1 MIKLEICVFSI
12 NDVLSA
18 IKGGADR
25 LELCASYLE
34 GGITTSHATITKTFK
49 YIEPEKVV
57 VMIRPRGGNFIY
69 SDAEFEVMKNDIL
82 HCKELGVKNVIFG
95 IIKQDATLDIMRN
108 KELVE
113 LASPMHCTLQRAFD
127 LTIDPF
133 IALEDAINCGFKRI
147 LTSGQQASVLNGAQL
162 IKQLISA
169 AKNRIDILPGAGIT
183 SENVLKLIEETGCT
197 EIHTSAKMYEKPDP
211 DQTIQFREGIYDFT
225 KLIVTDTEE
234 VNKIKTII
242 NQFPT

>member
-34 GGITTSHATITKTFK
+34 GGITPSHATITETFK
-49 YIEPEKVV
+49 YIDPLNVV

-69 SDAEFEVMKNDIL
+69 SDAEFEVMKKDIV

-95 IIKQDATLDIMRN
+95 IIKGDGNLDITRN
-108 KELVE
+108 KQLVD

-127 LTIDPF
+127 LTTEPF
-133 IALEDAINCGFKRI
+133 VALEDAINCGFKRI
-147 LTSGQQASVLNGAQL
+147 LTSGQKASVLQGTQL
-162 IKQLISA
+162 IKQLIEVA
-169 AKNRIDILPGAGIT
+169 GNRIDILPGAGIT
-183 SENVLKLIEETGCT
+183 SENVLKLIKETGCA
-197 EIHTSAKMYEKPDP
+197 EVHTSAKMYEKPDT
-211 DQTIQFREGIYDFT
+211 DQTFQFREGIYDFT
-225 KLIVTDTEE
+225 KLIVTDAEE
-234 VNKIKTII
+234 VKKIKEII
-242 NQFPT
+242 NQFPI